1 MRPPVLRS
9 FLRAARPPETFTLSL
24 HDALPISVLAVLRKL
39 GIAEGDLGAP
49 DVGIH
54 PEYDYRKGQRLIGYR
69 VTRQMTA
76 KVRDLDRLSTVLDS
90 VVAAGADEVQGAQ
103 VSASDRAA
111 AEHQALTAA

>member
-54 PEYDYRKGQRLIGYR
+54 PEYDFRKAQRLIGYR
-69 VTRQMTA
+69 VTRQMTEIGRA
-76 KVRDLDRLSTVLDS
+76 HVELQSPCTSYAVFCLKKKNYSS
-90 VVAAGADEVQGAQ
+90 S
-103 VSASDRAA
+103 SARPRPNY
-111 AEHQALTAA
+111 TT